1 MKLRILSTIAILA
14 MGQICFAQNA
24 LVSEGKDHCDCKNAR
39 YTEDANFD
47 AIKIG
52 SGYGELLEISGNSIK
67 NKYLPTR
74 EHNSFWIR
82 IKFLESTD
90 FEFQLNPTVPTD
102 DFDFSIWKVTG
113 ANYCDS
119 IVNGAMPIRSNLS
132 KRNPPKG
139 SVTGLKKG
147 AGRDYAPAGA
157 NSEFSNSMQVSQGE
171 EYIILID
178 APYGAEGAFNSSFDF
193 KRQKVDTVVSEPPPV
208 EEKPT
213 VISQLFIRVVDEVGT
228 SLNDADLKIRNVP
241 RQDSVFTNEGYFVL
255 SRIQRYRNYTIDV
268 ERKDYL
274 SLRETYRSEEG
285 VSDTIVLQLEKLKI
299 GSKLQFQNILFVPDQ
314 AEIVESSYLDLRR
327 IRNFL
332 VSNPHINVEIMG
344 HVNGLGNKKKL
355 YRELS
360 KKRARAIYDYLIGE
374 GIFAERM
381 TYNGYG
387 AGQLIYKDPQT
398 EEEARI
404 NRRVEVRITKI

>member
-1 MKLRILSTIAILA
+1 
-14 MGQICFAQNA
+14 
-24 LVSEGKDHCDCKNAR
+24 
-39 YTEDANFD
+39 
-47 AIKIG
+47 
-52 SGYGELLEISGNSIK
+52 
-67 NKYLPTR
+67 
-74 EHNSFWIR
+74 
-82 IKFLESTD
+82 
-90 FEFQLNPTVPTD
+90 
-102 DFDFSIWKVTG
+102 
-113 ANYCDS
+113 
-119 IVNGAMPIRSNLS
+119 
-132 KRNPPKG
+132 
-139 SVTGLKKG
+139 
-147 AGRDYAPAGA
+147 
-157 NSEFSNSMQVSQGE
+157 MQVSQGE